1 MDAAKACATSDK
13 NVRDVFEQHLCWPEG
28 RAPFM
33 GRVNASL
40 AARLVLMNTDGTAKR
55 HNFRQKP
62 GVSGRAAFE
71 PSRVGR
77 VLRGSIKIAP
87 LSRTKQPQQQHRNM
101 TKREIGRGINAFCQR
116 ALSLL

>member
-40 AARLVLMNTDGTAKR
+40 AARKAVMGTEGTAL
-55 HNFRQKP
+55 
-62 GVSGRAAFE
+62 AA
-71 PSRVGR
+71 
-77 VLRGSIKIAP
+77 
-87 LSRTKQPQQQHRNM
+87 
-101 TKREIGRGINAFCQR
+101 
-116 ALSLL
+116 